1 MKTNIATL
9 FLCGSLCL
17 GLTAC
22 DDFLTESPS
31 VSIPDSEAF
40 QKASDFTNN
49 LHGMYYAMESS
60 RFLGRDALI
69 LGDACADLVNHSNST
84 GHWRQLA
91 HWQVYDT
98 DGYLQD
104 IWQYGYQVIDR
115 AARIIANA
123 EQISKLPAS
132 EQPKVNEVVAEAYA
146 ARALAMSYMVQIW
159 GLPYSEANAGK
170 PGIVNV
176 TTPVG
181 EGEKVSRA
189 TVGENYKQI
198 LSDIEQAKSYF
209 AKEDVEPA
217 GAFYMNPAAVDALEA
232 RVRLN
237 MHDYAGALTAAQRAM
252 DAFDGELIDNAAD
265 FEARWRSS
273 NESSEDLFIIRQSAT
288 DNLGA
293 SSIHTMY
300 NNYGLSINA
309 DFLATYGEDDIR
321 TEVMNMSAGK
331 FIGTNEGANANS
343 IPILTL
349 PELYLIIAEAEAV
362 QGHYAAAKEA
372 LATLL
377 TARYTDFDATSLPT
391 DASLVTR
398 IRMERNKELIQQGFR
413 WYDARRWGEKISV
426 SAGAYKDFDIAK
438 FCYPIPANEINSG
451 YGVTQTENWSATMP
465 Q

>member
-1 MKTNIATL
+1 MKTKIATL
-9 FLCGSLCL
+9 FACGSLL
-17 GLTAC
+17 IGFTAC

-31 VSIPDSEAF
+31 VSIPDGEAF

-60 RFLGRDALI
+60 RFLGRDVVI

-123 EQISKLPAS
+123 DMVS
-132 EQPKVNEVVAEAYA
+132 EMPDADQPKVNEVIAEAYA

-159 GLPYSEANAGK
+159 GLPYNDANAGK

-176 TTPVG
+176 TMPVG
-181 EGEKVSRA
+181 EGEQVSRA
-189 TVGENYKQI
+189 TVSENYKQI
-198 LSDIEQAKSYF
+198 LSDIEQAKAYF
-209 AKEDVEPA
+209 AKEGVESA
-217 GAFYMNPAAVDALEA
+217 GAFYMNPAATFALEA
-232 RVRLN
+232 RVRLH
-237 MHDYAGALTAAQRAM
+237 MHDYAGAVTAAQQAI
-252 DAFDGELIDNAAD
+252 AATDGELIDNAAD

-273 NESSEDLFIIRQSAT
+273 NDSSEDLFIIRQSAT

-293 SSIHTMY
+293 NSIHTMF

-309 DFLATYGEDDIR
+309 DFLATYGENDIR
-321 TEVMNMSAGK
+321 TEVMNMDAGK
-331 FIGTNEGANANS
+331 FIGTSEGANANS
-343 IPILTL
+343 IPVLTL
-349 PELYLIIAEAEAV
+349 PELYLTIAEAEAA
-362 QGHYAAAKEA
+362 QGNYAAAKEA
-372 LATLL
+372 LGTLL
-377 TARYTDFDATSLPT
+377 ATRYTDFDAASLPT

-398 IRMERNKELIQQGFR
+398 IRTERNKELIQQGFR

-438 FCYPIPANEINSG
+438 FCYPIPANEINAG
-451 YGVTQTENWSATMP
+451 YGVTQTENWSAAMP